1 MQMPTW
7 LLSQASLR
15 AHQLLVETLAT
26 AGARGYDYRLLAALV
41 EFGPASQATLS
52 RRTGI
57 DRSDVVAT
65 VNELADRGYVK
76 RTIDAAD
83 RRRNL
88 VSITTQGRARYKRLD
103 TLVLQIQDQLLA
115 PLSASERQVLTSLL
129 LRVVEKSPT
138 S

>member
-7 LLSQASLR
+7 LLSQTSLR
-15 AHQLLVETLAT
+15 AHQLLVETLA
-26 AGARGYDYRLLAALV
+26 AADARGYDYRLLAALV
-41 EFGPASQATLS
+41 EFGAVSQATLS

-65 VNELADRGYVK
+65 VNDLADRGYVN

-88 VSITTQGRARYKRLD
+88 ISITAQGRARYKRLD
-103 TLVLQIQDQLLA
+103 TLVLQVQDQLLA
-115 PLSASERQVLTSLL
+115 PLSSSERRVLTSLL
-129 LRVVEKSPT
+129 LRLATAPKP
-138 S
+138 